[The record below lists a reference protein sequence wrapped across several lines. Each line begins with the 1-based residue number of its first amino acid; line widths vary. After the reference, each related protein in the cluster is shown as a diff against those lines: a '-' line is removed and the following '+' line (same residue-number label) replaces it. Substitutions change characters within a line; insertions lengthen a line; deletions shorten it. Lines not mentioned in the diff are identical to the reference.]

1 MKTVQMTFGG
11 EAEFRPSEILADLR
25 TAAETMYFPLRMCGS
40 WDRAANMHLCPHLER
55 GQRCPHI
62 LDADDPE
69 REEYS
74 RTLERERQAVLEVV
88 FPHAD
93 TSIFLG

>member
-1 MKTVQMTFGG
+1 M
-11 EAEFRPSEILADLR
+11 
-25 TAAETMYFPLRMCGS
+25 
-40 WDRAANMHLCPHLER
+40 ER

-69 REEYS
+69 REESS